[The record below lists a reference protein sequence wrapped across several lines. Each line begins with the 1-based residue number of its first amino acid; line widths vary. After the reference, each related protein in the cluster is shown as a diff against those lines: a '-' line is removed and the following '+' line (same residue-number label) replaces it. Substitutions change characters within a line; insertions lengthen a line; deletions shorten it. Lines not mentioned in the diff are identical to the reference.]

1 MKRFR
6 ITNEL
11 KDSIKSSNQSLRELN
26 KILSFEVRNI
36 LNKNKSV
43 NEIHLKKI
51 EKVLNKKFNLEEI
64 KFDSTKNLGKYS
76 FTNPI
81 KKINSNKEKL

>member
-51 EKVLNKKFNLEEI
+51 EKVLNKKFNL
-64 KFDSTKNLGKYS
+64 
-76 FTNPI
+76 
-81 KKINSNKEKL
+81 